1 MALKERKLLSMEHKH
16 IPPKHPDWGR
26 YNYQCVC
33 GFKTCDRFAF
43 DKHLRDNSHNTAL
56 KSDAEK
62 LCKICGQDQ
71 EVDHSGCI
79 NIAMHRLT

>member
-56 KSDAEK
+56 NSDRAGK
-62 LCKICGQDQ
+62 CPDCGGDTQLYCPDC
-71 EVDHSGCI
+71 D
-79 NIAMHRLT
+79 NIY